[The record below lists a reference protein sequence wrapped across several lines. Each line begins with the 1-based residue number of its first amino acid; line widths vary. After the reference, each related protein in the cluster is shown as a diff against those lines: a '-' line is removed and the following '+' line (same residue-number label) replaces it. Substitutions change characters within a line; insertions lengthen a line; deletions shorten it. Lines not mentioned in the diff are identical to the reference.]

1 MCPSPLCS
9 GRKASACAAGEKRLA
24 AADTDLRLGSEIDLA
39 HGFPT
44 SALRAHKTAGG
55 HLFALLEE
63 EHSEQLAA
71 EITSAL
77 LLESEG
83 EILHMLRARDVL
95 DSQVAAM
102 VLVHRVETLESVHD
116 VRSSK

>member
-1 MCPSPLCS
+1 MMTGDFAHRFIRLTS
-9 GRKASACAAGEKRLA
+9 KA
-24 AADTDLRLGSEIDLA
+24 
-39 HGFPT
+39 HV
-44 SALRAHKTAGG
+44 TAGG

-83 EILHMLRARDVL
+83 EILHMLRARDAL
-95 DSQVAAM
+95 DSQVGVK
-102 VLVHRVETLESVHD
+102 VLMHRVSMSERACCQVSNAALNRPFKWS
-116 VRSSK
+116 

>member
-1 MCPSPLCS
+1 MRIRIC
-9 GRKASACAAGEKRLA
+9 
-24 AADTDLRLGSEIDLA
+24 LA
-39 HGFPT
+39 HGFPK
-44 SALRAHKTAGG
+44 LMLKAHKTAGG

-95 DSQVAAM
+95 DSQVAAT
-102 VLVHRVETLESVHD
+102 VLVHRVKTLKVCMMSGLQNSVELPSQC
-116 VRSSK
+116 VRAPRFLGHLLCHSTPGTFCR